1 MPGMA
6 TQQSTPVR
14 LPPGVSEDEFAAAV
28 ERFESAI
35 GPDKVLRAEEEL
47 LGFRDP
53 FQYEAWTEYSASAVV
68 MPTTVEEV
76 QAVVRVA
83 GERRIPLWTHSRG
96 MNNGYGGPAPRLD
109 GSVIV
114 SLRNMD
120 KVLEIG
126 SGCGYQTAVLAQF
139 AREVYSI
146 ERVGPLLTRTRT
158 RLRQLRLNNVR
169 LKHADGLL
177 GLPES
182 APFDGII
189 FTAAA
194 THIPG
199 TLLEQLA
206 IRGRIVFPK
215 GSQDQYLCV
224 IERNL
229 QGYTETMLDEVRFVP
244 IVPGIW
250 KR

>member
-1 MPGMA
+1 MTSARTRARMI
-6 TQQSTPVR
+6 
-14 LPPGVSEDEFAAAV
+14 
-28 ERFESAI
+28 ER
-35 GPDKVLRAEEEL
+35 LRARGIVDE
-47 LGFRDP
+47 
-53 FQYEAWTEYSASAVV
+53 VV
-68 MPTTVEEV
+68 LAAMNVVPRHIFVEEV
-76 QAVVRVA
+76 LANRAYDDVA
-83 GERRIPLWTHSRG
+83 LPINFGQTISSPFIVARMSELLR
-96 MNNGYGGPAPRLD
+96 A
-109 GSVIV
+109 GSGI
-114 SLRNMD
+114 D

-177 GLPES
+177 GLSES

-194 THIPG
+194 THIPA

-206 IRGRIVFPK
+206 IRGRIIFPK

-244 IVPGIW
+244 ILPGIW

>member
-1 MPGMA
+1 MTSARTRARMI
-6 TQQSTPVR
+6 
-14 LPPGVSEDEFAAAV
+14 
-28 ERFESAI
+28 ER
-35 GPDKVLRAEEEL
+35 LRARGIVDE
-47 LGFRDP
+47 
-53 FQYEAWTEYSASAVV
+53 VV
-68 MPTTVEEV
+68 LAAMNVVPRHIFVEEV
-76 QAVVRVA
+76 LANRAYDDVA
-83 GERRIPLWTHSRG
+83 LPINFGQTISSPFTVARMSELLR
-96 MNNGYGGPAPRLD
+96 A
-109 GSVIV
+109 GSGI
-114 SLRNMD
+114 D

-126 SGCGYQTAVLAQF
+126 SGCGYQTAVLAQL
-139 AREVYSI
+139 AREVYSV

-194 THIPG
+194 THIPA